1 MAPELDGNPSL
12 SELGRRLTRVE
23 DLVDER
29 IATVDMVR
37 GVERNCLDR
46 LIASEKLQEARELT
60 MAATSQ
66 GQEKRLVRLEQSN
79 SRLTFMLIA
88 AFLTLLISI
97 ITQVLTVSG
106 RA

>member
-1 MAPELDGNPSL
+1 MSDTSGNPSL

-23 DLVDER
+23 DLVDDR

-37 GVERNCLDR
+37 SVEKNCLDR

-60 MAATSQ
+60 VAATSQ
-66 GQEKRLVRLEQSN
+66 AQGSRIGKLESSN
-79 SRLTFMLIA
+79 SKLTFMLIA

-97 ITQVLTVSG
+97 ITQVLTASG